1 MGRRFITLTSDMG
14 TTDYYVAAL
23 KGYLYSNNDEITIV
37 DVSHDINAFD
47 VVRAAYLVN
56 ACYREFPQG
65 TIHIIGVDS
74 EPVINYGPHHGSFP
88 SVLVMDGHYF
98 ISNDNGFFG
107 TLIMQ
112 RTDYALYR
120 IDHLLS
126 NPKAF
131 SFPTKNILCKTALEL
146 LSGKAIEE
154 LASPEVNFKT
164 ALNPQ
169 PVIEDKVIKGHVLHI
184 DSYGNAITNISRQ
197 LFEEKMRDSKF
208 TIYLKSK
215 AYFIDEI
222 SPSYNSVA
230 PGERV
235 AIFNENGLLEIAI
248 NRGASKGTGGADKL
262 LGFHLG
268 DIVRIEFT
276 SAGSHH
282 TLEELF

>member
-1 MGRRFITLTSDMG
+1 MG

-23 KGYLYSNNDEITIV
+23 KAYLYSNNDEITII
-37 DVSHDINAFD
+37 DISHDINAFD

-56 ACYREFPQG
+56 SCYRELPEG

-74 EPVINYGPHHGSFP
+74 EPVINFGPHNGSFP
-88 SVLVMDGHYF
+88 SILVMDGHYF

-107 TLIMQ
+107 SLITQ
-112 RTDYALYR
+112 RTDYQFYR
-120 IDHLLS
+120 IDHILS

-131 SFPTKNILCKTALEL
+131 TFPTKNILCKTALEL
-146 LSGKAIEE
+146 LSGKPIESI
-154 LASPEVNFKT
+154 ASPESNFKT
-164 ALNPQ
+164 AFYPQ
-169 PVIEDKVIKGHVLHI
+169 PVLEDKVIKGHVLHI
-184 DSYGNAITNISRQ
+184 DSYGNAITNVSRD
-197 LFEEKMRDSKF
+197 LFDGMMADGKF

-215 AYFIDEI
+215 SYFIDEI

-276 SAGSHH
+276 SAGSHN